1 MAPDA
6 CAKLLGLV
14 DDNVLGDLSRELT
27 AVGEYARAPVAGAAM
42 RLFFETKTDILADPA
57 LAQAG
62 AALKQGAAGGPEKA
76 AKVPTEP
83 TDLRAAETAD
93 LAAMTARQLA
103 KAATALTLSG
113 EHAPSAQRWAAAMA
127 AAQHEPD
134 PYRELADLAQAQV
147 RADLLDDEAQ
157 VIVGLLND
165 SPASAHDW
173 QANAILDPAWQAA
186 TALVA
191 ALAGRGDVTRASAVL
206 QMIPDFAVSYPRAVP
221 GLLTLSTGDA
231 VSRV

>member
-1 MAPDA
+1 M
-6 CAKLLGLV
+6 
-14 DDNVLGDLSRELT
+14 
-27 AVGEYARAPVAGAAM
+27 
-42 RLFFETKTDILADPA
+42 
-57 LAQAG
+57 
-62 AALKQGAAGGPEKA
+62 
-76 AKVPTEP
+76 PTEP

-103 KAATALTLSG
+103 KAAAALTLSG
-113 EHAPSAQRWAAAMA
+113 EHAPAAQRWAAAMA

-134 PYRELADLAQAQV
+134 PCRELADLAQAQV

-186 TALVA
+186 KALVA

-206 QMIPDFAVSYPRAVP
+206 QMIPDFAVSYPRAVRAP
-221 GLLTLSTGDA
+221 
-231 VSRV
+231 VSRFSGSA